1 MREIEIRLVSASNRK
16 TERIIDHAIAD
27 SGLNVTLRATLRKFP
42 GCIHWHVKR
51 GKESGTLEITF
62 WPQERRAWF
71 TIQDSRTAEWIEEGM
86 GLIMTALQ
94 RQTDAGAI

>member
-1 MREIEIRLVSASNRK
+1 M
-16 TERIIDHAIAD
+16 IDQAIAD
-27 SGLNVTLRATLRKFP
+27 TGLNVTLRATLRKFP

-51 GKESGTLEITF
+51 GNESGTIEITF

-71 TIQDSRTAEWIEEGM
+71 TIQDSRTAVWIEGGM

-94 RQTDAGAI
+94 RQTESRVL